1 MDIIDNLRYKWR
13 YGSMLIKL
21 VFVNIAVFIILNI
34 ATLILSISGQ
44 PAQLALGL
52 VEMPSQ
58 LSALAVRPWTVFTY
72 MFSQYDF
79 LHLLFNM
86 VWLYWFG
93 SIFLL
98 ADSSKNMC
106 ALYIRWLG
114 RSGTVYCRLRGN
126 GHLRTSYRFIGIS
139 TCHRHGNS
147 HKTTRL

>member
-1 MDIIDNLRYKWR
+1 
-13 YGSMLIKL
+13 MLIKL
-21 VFVNIAVFIILNI
+21 VFVNIAVFIILNV

-58 LSALAVRPWTVFTY
+58 LPALLVRPWTVLSY

-106 ALYIRWLG
+106 ALYTPG
-114 RSGTVYCRLRGN
+114 
-126 GHLRTSYRFIGIS
+126 
-139 TCHRHGNS
+139 
-147 HKTTRL
+147 